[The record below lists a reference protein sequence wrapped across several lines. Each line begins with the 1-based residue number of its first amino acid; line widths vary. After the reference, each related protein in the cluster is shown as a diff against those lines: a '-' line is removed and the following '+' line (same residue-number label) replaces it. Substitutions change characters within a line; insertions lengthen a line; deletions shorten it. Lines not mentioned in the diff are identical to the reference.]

1 VVIAAP
7 VAMLSG
13 LRKRGRTVRTG
24 AFGRADPARL
34 ALVEARL
41 LGDVLPVANLAP
53 GNPVADPVVLLE
65 HRAAALVDI
74 GLGGVGVARPVADTL
89 AKGIAPRLHLR
100 RRLGLALA
108 SGLYPGLA
116 GIRRIA
122 AAVEDGTIAAAVD
135 TLDIVDALHTLH
147 SIDALLAHLLAG
159 FGALLACLRAVFARL
174 RSLGL
179 AILSLA
185 RTVAVVALREGGGE
199 SCSCEQQAEDEITH
213 TDLWNLAS
221 HLKDFCASTD

>member
-1 VVIAAP
+1 MIAAP

-53 GNPVADPVVLLE
+53 GNSVADPVVLLE

-116 GIRRIA
+116 GVTRIA

-135 TLDIVDALHTLH
+135 MLDIVDALHSL
-147 SIDALLAHLLAG
+147 DALVAHLLAG
-159 FGALLACLRAVFARL
+159 FGSLLACLRAVFARL

-185 RTVAVVALREGGGE
+185 RTVAVVPLREGGGE
-199 SCSCEQQAEDEITH
+199 SCSCEQQTKDEITH
-213 TDLWNLAS
+213 TNLCKVAS
-221 HLKDFCASTD
+221 HLKNF